1 MDLHPLDPQASPTR
15 LIIFALK
22 AAVDF
27 LPLPVLGMGLYRL
40 LGAHRSRRGELG
52 REPGHLLPPTRAP
65 TRRTT
70 GPSSSPGQ
78 PPGTPLRLPT
88 NRYDTS
94 EECEV
99 LGRFWEQVKVKL
111 CSPRLPL
118 ARPVGWGADKV
129 RRRKRLYDT
138 PSTPPGRLLDTDA
151 LTKAQK
157 TDLISYRNQLNPA
170 AITRR
175 IIELQDVLICLA
187 KDKTDEHL
195 PRPDP
200 QHPARHPQ
208 GVRLRKAS

>member
-27 LPLPVLGMGLYRL
+27 LPLPVLGMDFVGCSELINHGVVNWAGNRGIYPLQEERPGHHRAPGNHLVRRYAYLLIATTPARSARSWAL
-40 LGAHRSRRGELG
+40 LGARQR
-52 REPGHLLPPTRAP
+52 
-65 TRRTT
+65 
-70 GPSSSPGQ
+70 
-78 PPGTPLRLPT
+78 
-88 NRYDTS
+88 
-94 EECEV
+94 
-99 LGRFWEQVKVKL
+99 QVVP
-111 CSPRLPL
+111 PRLPL
-118 ARPVGWGADKV
+118 ARPVGWGADKAG
-129 RRRKRLYDT
+129 RRKRLYDA
-138 PSTPPGRLLDTDA
+138 PRTPPGRLLDTDA
-151 LTKAQK
+151 LTQAQK

-200 QHPARHPQ
+200 QHPARRPQ
-208 GVRLRKAS
+208 GVRLRKVS